1 MINSLKIIVL
11 SIFSLAIINSYSQG
25 FSFLNTVTSSSSGYQ
40 ASIRAV
46 KVDQLGNKYI
56 AGNFD
61 ISATIKNTTITGNSK
76 DIFFGKLDPLGNP
89 IWIKTAGGPD
99 SDQAMDIEL
108 DNQGGLYISGL
119 FSGAANF
126 DGNTVTAIQ
135 PSSNAITMSDN
146 FLVKYLCYYNTIHI
160 CLK

>member
-1 MINSLKIIVL
+1 MKYILITITVL
-11 SIFSLAIINSYSQG
+11 ISFLITSITYSQG

-46 KVDQLGNKYI
+46 KVDLLGNKYI

-61 ISATIKNTTITGNSK
+61 ISASIKNTTITGNSK
-76 DIFFGKLDPLGNP
+76 DIFFGKLDPMGNP

-108 DNQGGLYISGL
+108 DNQGGLYVSGL
-119 FSGAANF
+119 FSSTANF
-126 DGNTVTAIQ
+126 DGNSVTANQ
-135 PSSNAITMSDN
+135 HSANSASYSDN
-146 FLVKYLCYYNTIHI
+146 YLVKYDTSGSIVFN
-160 CLK
+160 